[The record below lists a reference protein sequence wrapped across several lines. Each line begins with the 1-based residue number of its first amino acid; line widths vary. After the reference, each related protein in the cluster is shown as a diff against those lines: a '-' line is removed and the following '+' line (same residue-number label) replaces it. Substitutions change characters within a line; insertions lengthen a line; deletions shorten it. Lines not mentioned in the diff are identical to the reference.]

1 MSEPMRPYGGQDRTP
16 YRTGGNNPASLADV
30 LERVLDKGVV
40 IAGDIQIR
48 LLDIELLTIKIRLLI
63 ASVDKAREMGINWWE
78 SDPFVST
85 QELGKDDENGSSKE
99 LQERVDVLESRLRD
113 LDDSKQGRG

>member
-1 MSEPMRPYGGQDRTP
+1 MSESMQPYGGDRTP

-63 ASVDKAREMGINWWE
+63 ASVDKAKEMGINWWE

-85 QELGKDDENGSSKE
+85 QLEDGDGAPRE
-99 LQERVDVLESRLRD
+99 LQERVEVLESRLRSMD
-113 LDDSKQGRG
+113 ESGQAGR